1 MQARLTANM
10 IVEGQFLKLGSV
22 VDLEQVPSHLRK
34 KYTESLDQWKAGKV
48 MLLKGMTYSQRIDD
62 PNEPGVVVT
71 MPRELVAGTLVRLSE
86 LPRSQREAL
95 REGEDYV
102 KDFTEEQ
109 QEELLRRSQDEVLI
123 DTNVESMTAEELA
136 DYGRNRNGY

>member
-1 MQARLTANM
+1 M

-22 VDLEQVPSHLRK
+22 VDLEQVPSHHRK